1 MTKFLDKS
9 FSSRPSSRE
18 YRDNYDR
25 TFKKKRETVH
35 AFITGAGDVTCRCV
49 TCGEGQDHPL
59 HSAIESNGDTP
70 APEGQIWVCGAC
82 GKTST
87 TRYGFKDSSCMS
99 NAVLCYDREQNGRQ
113 AVWEAVDK
121 AEASQRSNVIESTTA
136 VQINK
141 PEHEAGCNCR
151 LCRTARRAE
160 GK

>member
-25 TFKKKRETVH
+25 TFKKNLMSEFDEP
-35 AFITGAGDVTCRCV
+35 AAD
-49 TCGEGQDHPL
+49 D
-59 HSAIESNGDTP
+59 GDTP

-82 GKTST
+82 GRTSK
-87 TRYGFKDSSCMS
+87 TRYGFSDSSCMS
-99 NAVLCYDREQNGRQ
+99 NAVLCYENKMGRNKWI
-113 AVWEAVDK
+113 AVAQLSDITLTYDVAPAPEVA
-121 AEASQRSNVIESTTA
+121 VIESTTA
-136 VQINK
+136 VQFNK